1 MNDNIRAAL
10 RQGLGLTDSTIENLT
25 KVTGCAISSSLINS
39 LKLVN
44 SSVITAWLNENL
56 HKCIGVATAKVT
68 SVSYTGA
75 STVSAVLSINF
86 ENNVSVNDTK
96 RALGLI

>member
-1 MNDNIRAAL
+1 MNDNIKAVF
-10 RQGLGLTDSTIENLT
+10 RQGLGLADSTIDNMT
-25 KVTGCAISSSLINS
+25 RVTGCAISSSLINS